1 MTVLSVTVCFLNVSH
16 PYDCVKCYCLFYV
29 CPIHMAVLSVTVCFL
44 SVSHPYGCVKCYC
57 LFFKCV
63 PSI

>member
-1 MTVLSVTVCFLNVSH
+1 MTVLSV
-16 PYDCVKCYCLFYV
+16 
-29 CPIHMAVLSVTVCFL
+29 AVCFL
-44 SVSHPYGCVKCYC
+44 SVSHPYDCVKCYC